1 MPSFS
6 IHNQSTTRPQNPSVR
21 FVSSGRRYEFED
33 VPTEAFAA
41 FRTAFAKARFS
52 RHATQASRH
61 RLIANPGNGILHVIS
76 PSPR

>member
-1 MPSFS
+1 M
-6 IHNQSTTRPQNPSVR
+6 
-21 FVSSGRRYEFED
+21 SSGKRYEFED

-52 RHATQASRH
+52 RHEPQASRH
-61 RLIANPGNGILHVIS
+61 RLIANPGNGIFHVIS